1 MQKKLEEGPLTACL
15 NVEMCQSIVS
25 STMPVAR
32 IQGRSDKYVLVSGHY
47 DSWYEG
53 ITDNGVANAAMME
66 IARVFQENQEHLERS
81 VVLAGPVIQMP
92 VIPDRPGIMITIGK
106 I

>member
-1 MQKKLEEGPLTACL
+1 M
-15 NVEMCQSIVS
+15 
-25 STMPVAR
+25 
-32 IQGRSDKYVLVSGHY
+32 LVSGHY

-81 VVLAGPVIQMP
+81 VVLAWWSGHS
-92 VIPDRPGIMITIGK
+92 DARYSEIGRAHV
-106 I
+106 